1 MFTIFPRVRV
11 PVLSEH
17 KTDMQPKVSMV
28 ARFFTKTLC
37 FAMRFAMIVRDKATQ
52 TGKPFKTLSTEDTD
66 TTNKN
71 YLWYEGS

>member
-1 MFTIFPRVRV
+1 
-11 PVLSEH
+11 
-17 KTDMQPKVSMV
+17 MV
-28 ARFFTKTLC
+28 AKFFTKTLC